1 MTEPASSRTLP
12 RRVLSTGSVAGLA
25 FKDGLLDG
33 AAHTSVLAVSQKLRE
48 RFPVLA
54 SEDFDEVVPFAAS
67 ILLVALG
74 EVGEG
79 LIPKADLLSA
89 LGSRALRAHTSKVST
104 SFFADLLA
112 MVGVALDGVP
122 ANLEG
127 LLRAEAAAAD
137 VAETTVESVVGAGE
151 VGVEEAEEEEA
162 EHDEGDET
170 P

>member
-1 MTEPASSRTLP
+1 MTAPASSRTLP
-12 RRVLSTGSVAGLA
+12 RRVLSTGSIAGHAL
-25 FKDGLLDG
+25 KDGLLDG

-54 SEDFDEVVPFAAS
+54 ADDFDEVVPFVAS
-67 ILLVALG
+67 LLLVALG

-127 LLRAEAAAAD
+127 LLRAE
-137 VAETTVESVVGAGE
+137 VAGAE
-151 VGVEEAEEEEA
+151 VVEEAAVEPAEAEEPEEEEMS
-162 EHDEGDET
+162 EDGDET